1 MNKLSIL
8 CFFVLLIYY
17 VKCDHDDGSSTT
29 KGGYNFPEK
38 SRILNKTR
46 TYISAWLNLDQMNAI
61 AAALE
66 NMASP
71 TLLQT
76 KTLDE
81 LKADVIN
88 VGLNALTS
96 QQKVF
101 VTTAGAK
108 FLGKYGNYENSL
120 AVAQGIL
127 MNNCMAFASQLLE
140 MYSDYEAR
148 GKTQAQIFQRGFKM
162 ADMFMTKVK
171 KCYYIH

>member
-17 VKCDHDDGSSTT
+17 VKCDDGSST

-46 TYISAWLNLDQMNAI
+46 TYITAWLNLDQMNAI

-81 LKADVIN
+81 LKAGKN
-88 VGLNALTS
+88 
-96 QQKVF
+96 
-101 VTTAGAK
+101 TA
-108 FLGKYGNYENSL
+108 
-120 AVAQGIL
+120 Q
-127 MNNCMAFASQLLE
+127 
-140 MYSDYEAR
+140 
-148 GKTQAQIFQRGFKM
+148 
-162 ADMFMTKVK
+162 
-171 KCYYIH
+171 